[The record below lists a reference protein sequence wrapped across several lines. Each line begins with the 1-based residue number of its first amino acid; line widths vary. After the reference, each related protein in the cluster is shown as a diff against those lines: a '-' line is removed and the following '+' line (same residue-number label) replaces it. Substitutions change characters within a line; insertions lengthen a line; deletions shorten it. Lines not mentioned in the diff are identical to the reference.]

1 MDYFG
6 INQTADLPR
15 LREVLSESLEEPSLI
30 NYTPL
35 TPEIT
40 QALVVSEEGELL
52 ENNPAST
59 ESEEGDEKA

>member
-30 NYTPL
+30 NYTPM
-35 TPEIT
+35 PVEINT
-40 QALVVSEEGELL
+40 ALVVSEEGELL
-52 ENNPAST
+52 ENNPAEPLDPET
-59 ESEEGDEKA
+59 EE